1 MYLSQNIRYLRKQL
15 GFTQSDLAQRLGL
28 KRPIVGAYEEGRAE
42 PKLQTLQMMA
52 EFFGYSL
59 DQLINTDLSTGVSSA
74 DASGKSLRILPIAI
88 DAATQQER
96 VTLVP
101 VKAAAG
107 YLNGFGD
114 LDYVSS
120 LPNFA
125 MPFPELPTDRT
136 YRVFQIEG
144 ESMMPIPPKAYV
156 ICEYVQ
162 DWTSLKT
169 DDRYI
174 FLTKDDGIVFK
185 RVRTLPESRQ
195 YEMIS
200 DNTDFKPY
208 TIKQSQVLEVWKA
221 RGVMSF
227 DLEAFS
233 SLGNGGIREVLG
245 AIGRL
250 EELVASHQSRDTRE
264 Q

>member
-1 MYLSQNIRYLRKQL
+1 MYLSQNMRYLRKHL

-52 EFFGYSL
+52 EFFGYSI

-74 DASGKSLRILPIAI
+74 DASGKALRILPIAI
-88 DAATQQER
+88 DTSTQEER

-101 VKAAAG
+101 VKATAG

-125 MPFPELPTDRT
+125 MPFPELPSNRT
-136 YRVFQIEG
+136 YRIFQIEG
-144 ESMMPIPPKAYV
+144 ESMLPIPSKAYV

-162 DWTSLKT
+162 DWTNLKS
-169 DDRYI
+169 DDRYV

-185 RVRTLPESRQ
+185 RVRTIPESRE

-200 DNTDFKPY
+200 DNADFKPY

-233 SLGNGGIREVLG
+233 SLGSGGFREVLG

-250 EELVASHQSRDTRE
+250 EKIVMSR
-264 Q
+264 

>member
-1 MYLSQNIRYLRKQL
+1 MYLSQNIRYLRKQM
-15 GFTQSDLAQRLGL
+15 GFTQSDLAERLGL
-28 KRPIVGAYEEGRAE
+28 KRPVIGAYEEGRAE
-42 PKLQTLQMMA
+42 PRLQTLQMMA
-52 EFFGYSL
+52 GFFGHSI

-74 DASGKSLRILPIAI
+74 DASGKALRILPIAI
-88 DAATQQER
+88 DANTQEER
-96 VTLVP
+96 ITLVP

-114 LDYVSS
+114 LDYVAS
-120 LPNFA
+120 LPNFS
-125 MPFPELPTDRT
+125 MPFPELPADRT
-136 YRVFQIEG
+136 YRVFQIRG
-144 ESMMPIPPKAYV
+144 DSMLPIPSKAYV

-169 DDRYI
+169 DERYV

-185 RVRTLPESRQ
+185 RVRILPEKRQ

-227 DLEAFS
+227 DLEAFTT
-233 SLGNGGIREVLG
+233 LGSGGFKEVME
-245 AIGRL
+245 AIGRV
-250 EELVASHQSRDTRE
+250 ESIIAGR
-264 Q
+264 

>member
-42 PKLQTLQMMA
+42 PRLQTLQMMA
-52 EFFGYSL
+52 EFFAYSI
-59 DQLINTDLSTGVSSA
+59 DQLLNTDLSTGVSSA
-74 DASGKSLRILPIAI
+74 DASGKALRILPIAI
-88 DAATQQER
+88 DANTQEER

-120 LPNFA
+120 LPNFS
-125 MPFPELPTDRT
+125 MPFPELPADRT

-144 ESMMPIPPKAYV
+144 DSMLPIPSKSYV
-156 ICEYVQ
+156 ISEYMQ
-162 DWTSLKT
+162 DWTNLKS
-169 DDRYI
+169 DERYV

-185 RVRTLPESRQ
+185 RVRPIPEKRQ
-195 YEMIS
+195 YELIS
-200 DNTDFKPY
+200 DNPDFKPY
-208 TIKQSQVLEVWKA
+208 TIKQSQVLEVWKV
-221 RGVMSF
+221 RGVTSF
-227 DLEAFS
+227 NLEAFS
-233 SLGNGGIREVLG
+233 SLGSGGIREVLE
-245 AIGRL
+245 AIGRIESRVTSL
-250 EELVASHQSRDTRE
+250 ESRE
-264 Q
+264 G